1 MKVTTMNAP
10 ASGLWQHGIHH
21 PHQTRLQSRP
31 ALPGEKTCCSIHLV
45 NFGSVVTTPVPMYTS
60 HAKTLGKYRLSCHV
74 HPFWASK
81 AWGLTLRPII
91 QCGSIII
98 HGIYM
103 SVVDEIPHGF
113 GPSTFRHSILPTY
126 QNPFTHWAQIYALH
140 LLAHCGLRSRSIVP
154 REIWSWVFLDCW
166 STTWKPGLLILHP
179 NTSDPVSW
187 DMINQWILLETDS
200 ETDMGMDSDVTGA
213 TTDHGYCSLD
223 HPVPTRLDHSP
234 SKKCLHGDLWWSN
247 HRIPFRFSQKPS
259 LTSHTSHNWIQRS
272 SPWAK
277 WRKSA
282 QRRRQCL
289 RGSRLLNVDV
299 SECDQKHLRF
309 GF

>member
-1 MKVTTMNAP
+1 
-10 ASGLWQHGIHH
+10 
-21 PHQTRLQSRP
+21 
-31 ALPGEKTCCSIHLV
+31 
-45 NFGSVVTTPVPMYTS
+45 MYCTS

-81 AWGLTLRPII
+81 AGGLTLRPII

-98 HGIYM
+98 HDSWHFTCLL

-113 GPSTFRHSILPTY
+113 GPSTFRHSILPTH

-166 STTWKPGLLILHP
+166 SITWKPGLLILHP

-200 ETDMGMDSDVTGA
+200 ETDSDVTGA

-223 HPVPTRLDHSP
+223 HPVPSRLDHSP
-234 SKKCLHGDLWWSN
+234 SNVTFFAWWSMVIESSNSVQPFSRWARNHLLPVTPVTPEKNVTTGSKDHLHGPNERNQLKEEGNAYEAAVDCWTGPRLGMGSKTTKTW
-247 HRIPFRFSQKPS
+247 ILKMGDS
-259 LTSHTSHNWIQRS
+259 L
-272 SPWAK
+272 K
-277 WRKSA
+277 
-282 QRRRQCL
+282 
-289 RGSRLLNVDV
+289 
-299 SECDQKHLRF
+299 
-309 GF
+309 